1 MATNPNNAIGTNAAY
16 SGRTSP
22 NAFNDVLAMFTGR
35 GILKGWEVLPSNNMV
50 ITLGGQSGVRDV
62 AIAEDNAG
70 NKITINNISQQ
81 PVEVEI
87 QAASTTSASTDYI
100 VAYVNNPPEG
110 QALLA
115 DNPGACGLI
124 DVRGSGNLAPTE
136 EQIRASITADGGS
149 GTTAY
154 YVVLATISI
163 PIAATTITATNIT
176 QGAKSHSV
184 DWATSMPVGSVYVS
198 VNEINPSIYFGGTW
212 ETFAKGKTLI
222 GVDPDDIDFNVS
234 QKTGGEKAHILKSNE
249 LFEDAWVANSAP
261 AGGDS
266 AYKTNGSINS
276 GSFWGAHTG
285 LKNQQP
291 INNLQPYITVY
302 MWVRT
307 A

>member
-22 NAFNDVLAMFTGR
+22 NAFNDVLAMFTRR
-35 GILKGWEVLPSNNMV
+35 GILNGWEVLPSNNMV
-50 ITLGGQSGVRDV
+50 ITLGGQNGVRDV

-70 NKITINNISQQ
+70 NKTTVNNISEQ

-136 EQIRASITADGGS
+136 EQIRAAITADGAG

-184 DWATSMPVGSVYVS
+184 DWATQIYGADEQEVGIWTNGKV
-198 VNEINPSIYFGGTW
+198 IYRKVLKFQTQSSNFNTQ
-212 ETFAKGKTLI
+212 TFDTGLS
-222 GVDPDDIDFNVS
+222 GVDEILPMTSSIVHPSGFDILPGYGDNLGYRIEFSTNRTKVS
-234 QKTGGEKAHILKSNE
+234 IVKQGVQNWLQNSNLIVVVYYTKT
-249 LFEDAWVANSAP
+249 
-261 AGGDS
+261 
-266 AYKTNGSINS
+266 TN
-276 GSFWGAHTG
+276 
-285 LKNQQP
+285 
-291 INNLQPYITVY
+291 
-302 MWVRT
+302 
-307 A
+307 

>member
-22 NAFNDVLAMFTGR
+22 NAFNDVLAMFSGR
-35 GILKGWEVLPSNNMV
+35 GILNGWEVLPSNNMV

-136 EQIRASITADGGS
+136 EQIRAAITADGAG

-154 YVVLATISI
+154 YVILATISI

-176 QGAKSHSV
+176 QGGKSHSV
-184 DWATSMPVGSVYVS
+184 DWATLDGRVTNLETYSTEEKVVGIWVDGKPIYRKTVLKSDGVSSGENNIAHNIENLGQVIRRDLSFYNSVSGDSFLPPAFNTVGNRQEMS
-198 VNEINPSIYFGGTW
+198 GWTVNRTQVKIFS
-212 ETFAKGKTLI
+212 TFAY
-222 GVDPDDIDFNVS
+222 
-234 QKTGGEKAHILKSNE
+234 SNP
-249 LFEDAWVANSAP
+249 L
-261 AGGDS
+261 
-266 AYKTNGSINS
+266 
-276 GSFWGAHTG
+276 
-285 LKNQQP
+285 
-291 INNLQPYITVY
+291 YITLEY
-302 MWVRT
+302 T
-307 A
+307 KTTD